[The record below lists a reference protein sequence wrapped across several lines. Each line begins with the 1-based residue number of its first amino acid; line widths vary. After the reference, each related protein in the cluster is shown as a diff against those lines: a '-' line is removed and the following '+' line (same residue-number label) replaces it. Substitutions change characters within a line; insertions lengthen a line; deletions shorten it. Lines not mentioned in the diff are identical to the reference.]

1 MSQPTTEITADLVP
15 GVRALVNAFR
25 LAGQSLDLDRVLS
38 GILDGVGSLIDYDA
52 AAIYVVDPN
61 TGQMQGHL
69 VRGCAMGAPGTR
81 PPSGELDVVGR
92 VLSSGEPVLVGDAS
106 SQDQPIEGR
115 ASARAEI
122 VVPIVSSR
130 SRVMGALNLKSD
142 HANAYDPLTL
152 DLLTL
157 FASAVAVTI
166 ESALLH
172 AEMMLQRP
180 LESQV
185 GVARQV
191 MEGLLPRVTPLLE
204 GFDVAGVNET
214 SYEVGGDYYEF
225 IPLGD
230 DRWGIVIADVV
241 GKGLG
246 AALLVSA
253 IRASVSALAGHEL
266 ALRAIIRKA
275 NRFFHES
282 VEDGKF
288 VTLFY
293 AVMDV
298 RTRRLIYVNAGHLPP
313 VLLRSNGDIE
323 FLEEGGVPLGLFDDP
338 QYFEG
343 FARLRTGDL
352 VALFTD
358 GVTEA
363 MGAGEQPYGLEHLTE
378 TLARVRTASAAESC
392 DAVMQDL
399 HRFSGS
405 PAEDDRTLVVLKAT

>member
-1 MSQPTTEITADLVP
+1 MGQPTTGITADLVQ
-15 GVRALVNAFR
+15 GARALVDAFR

-52 AAIYVVDPN
+52 AAIYVVDPD
-61 TGQMQGHL
+61 TGRMQGHL
-69 VRGCAMGAPGTR
+69 VRGCTMDAPGTR
-81 PPSGELDVVGR
+81 PPGGEQDVVGR

-106 SQDQPIEGR
+106 SQSQPIEGR

-122 VVPIVSSR
+122 VVPIASSR

-142 HANAYDPLTL
+142 RANAYGPLTL

-172 AEMMLQRP
+172 AEMMEKRP
-180 LESQV
+180 RENEL
-185 GVARQV
+185 GVARHV
-191 MEGLLPRVTPLLE
+191 MEGLLPRATPLLE

-225 IPLGD
+225 IPLRD

-241 GKGLG
+241 GKGIG

-253 IRASVSALAGHEL
+253 VRASVSALAGHEL
-266 ALRAIIRKA
+266 ALRAIMRKA

-298 RTRRLIYVNAGHLPP
+298 RARGLIYVNAGHQPP
-313 VLLRSNGDIE
+313 VLLRSNGDVE
-323 FLEEGGVPLGLFDDP
+323 LLEEGGVPLGLFDDP
-338 QYFEG
+338 RYLEG
-343 FARLRTGDL
+343 FARLRSGDL

-358 GVTEA
+358 GVTETVD
-363 MGAGEQPYGLEHLTE
+363 AGDQPYGLERLTE
-378 TLARVRTASAAESC
+378 TLARVRTASAAEIC
-392 DAVMQDL
+392 DAVMQDVR
-399 HRFSGS
+399 RFSDS
-405 PAEDDRTLVVLKAT
+405 QAEDDRTLVVLKAT